1 MPLTTPDVLHSA
13 RYSEH
18 CAGRKRRLPGL
29 PGLRRV
35 LLLMVV
41 AVLAL
46 AGCSTGKDATVY
58 GGSFTFTSPG
68 GKTEF
73 SYPANERQEIGA
85 MSGPDLAGT
94 KTISVADY
102 KGKVVVLNFW
112 GSWCS
117 PCRDEAA
124 GLESSWQKFQSK
136 GVQFLGVDVK
146 DSASGAQAFVAGKQ
160 ITYPSIF
167 DPGMQT
173 MLSVRGLPTGALP
186 VTLVL
191 DKKGRVAH
199 IWLHEIN
206 EGDLNTVVTPLTAES

>member
-1 MPLTTPDVLHSA
+1 M
-13 RYSEH
+13 
-18 CAGRKRRLPGL
+18 
-29 PGLRRV
+29 RRV
-35 LLLMVV
+35 HRALLLLVV
-41 AVLAL
+41 AGLAL
-46 AGCSTGKDATVY
+46 AGCTSGNDATVY

-73 SYPANERQEIGA
+73 SYPEDQRQVIGP
-85 MSGPDLAGT
+85 MSGPDLTGT
-94 KTISVADY
+94 KTINLADY
-102 KGKVVVLNFW
+102 QGKVVVLNFW
-112 GSWCS
+112 GSWCA

-124 GLESSWQKFQSK
+124 GLESSWQKFQSR

-167 DPGMQT
+167 DFGMQT
-173 MLSVRGLPTGALP
+173 MLSVRGLPTGSLP

-199 IWLHEIN
+199 IWLIEIN
-206 EGDLNTVVTPLTAES
+206 QGDLDRVVTPLTAES